1 MKYLIIFLFF
11 LGFSQITAQ
20 EPLFIEGDAKILG
33 RIELES
39 TGMGN
44 TFVGAG
50 AGFSITAGEQNSF
63 FGSGAGY
70 LNTSGDANTYYGYQA
85 GRNNRTGGENI
96 AVGRFAMSNSQL
108 LSKNV
113 AIGSRALLQMVDGY
127 GYDPIAG
134 NQDLGTTYNL
144 AIGTSAGQ
152 FTNDPTRVGAERNT
166 FVGNNAGLLNTTGF
180 RNAFFG
186 FQAGDTN
193 TEGNW
198 NTCIGHEAD
207 VSANNLVNAGS
218 FGNGAVVNASNK
230 IRIGNGNV
238 TTVEGTGW
246 SLPSDGRFKTNVRN
260 NVPGLDFIM
269 GLRPVTYQFDVMA
282 FNIHIDPERF
292 TNFDT
297 LDAKNQAMLTDAR
310 QATGQIHTGFIAQE
324 VEETA
329 KKLNF
334 NFNGVVKPKNSR
346 DNYGVSYAL
355 FVVPL
360 VKSIQEQQEQISDL
374 KEQNLR
380 LEASKEELEER
391 LSRLES
397 LVTKLSGSDPEFDL
411 KQIPVAL
418 VEEPTG

>member
-1 MKYLIIFLFF
+1 MKYLIIFLLF
-11 LGFSQITAQ
+11 LGFFQLTAQ
-20 EPLFIEGDAKILG
+20 EPLYIEGDAKILG
-33 RIELES
+33 RIDLQS
-39 TGMGN
+39 AGTGN

-50 AGFSITAGEQNSF
+50 AGIVINGGEQNSF

-70 LNTSGDANTYYGYQA
+70 LNASGNANTYLGYQA

-96 AVGRFAMSNSQL
+96 SVGRFAMSNNEFQ
-108 LSKNV
+108 SKNV
-113 AIGSRALLQMVDGY
+113 AIGSRALLELEDGY
-127 GYDPIAG
+127 GFDPAAG

-152 FTNDPTRVGAERNT
+152 FTNDPTGAGAERNT
-166 FVGNNAGLLNTTGF
+166 FVGNNAGLFNTTGF

-193 TEGNW
+193 TAGDW

-207 VSANNLVNAGS
+207 VSVNNLVNAGS

-230 IRIGNGNV
+230 IRIGDGNV

-246 SLPSDGRFKTNVRN
+246 SLPSDGRFKTNVKN

-282 FNIHIDPERF
+282 FNAHVDPDRF
-292 TNFDT
+292 SNFDT
-297 LDAKNQAMLTDAR
+297 LDTKNQEMLTSAR
-310 QATGQIHTGFIAQE
+310 RATERIHTGFIAQE

-329 KKLNF
+329 KKLHF
-334 NFNGVVKPKNSR
+334 NFNGVVTPKNSR
-346 DNYGVSYAL
+346 DNYGLSYAL

-360 VKSIQEQQEQISDL
+360 VKSIQEQQEQISEL
-374 KEQNLR
+374 KELNLR

-397 LVTKLSGSDPEFDL
+397 LVTKLNGSDPEFDL
-411 KQIPVAL
+411 KQVPVAL
-418 VEEPTG
+418 VEEPTR